1 MGFFTSSVI
10 VTERVKTCR
19 NVSHVWFDTHAIVF
33 MLKENWWLLLKE
45 KKLLITK
52 NKDMCK
58 DI

>member
-45 KKLLITK
+45 KKTTYYK
-52 NKDMCK
+52 K
-58 DI
+58 